1 MRKILAILLLVT
13 SLLLALTACGGDKT
27 PATENPGNSDSSV
40 VSDEPSSDAP
50 SDTVDPNAA
59 ITEEMVRSHAV
70 APAEDFSYD
79 VADDGVTIRSYKGS
93 DTIVVIPEKIEGKP
107 VVGFKQ
113 YVFGNDS
120 AVRGVLIPNTVETLS
135 QVFIK
140 NEVLEVVICEGV
152 TKFAGPA
159 FGYCTALRQV
169 ILGKNVQE
177 LAGVGT
183 FGNCTQLKELH
194 FTEKLTKID
203 GEGTTFGNCDNLTI
217 YAPAG
222 SYAETFANE
231 NNIPF
236 KAE

>member
-1 MRKILAILLLVT
+1 MKKIIAILLLVT
-13 SLLLALTACGGDKT
+13 CLLFALTACGGDKT
-27 PATENPGNSDSSV
+27 PATENPSNSDSPV
-40 VSDEPSSDAP
+40 TTDEPSSEAP

-107 VVGFKQ
+107 VTALKNL
-113 YVFGNDS
+113 VFGNNS
-120 AVRGVLIPNTVETLS
+120 TVRAVLIPETVKELN
-135 QVFIK
+135 QVFINNK
-140 NEVLEVVICEGV
+140 CVEIVICEG
-152 TKFAGPA
+152 
-159 FGYCTALRQV
+159 
-169 ILGKNVQE
+169 
-177 LAGVGT
+177 
-183 FGNCTQLKELH
+183 
-194 FTEKLTKID
+194 TETIY
-203 GEGTTFGNCDNLTI
+203 GTTFGFCSALREVYLGESIANLYENTFDGCENLTI

-236 KAE
+236 QAE